1 MLSMSDNGFVGLVI
15 ISHSAP
21 LAQGLAELV
30 GQVAGPDVPIEAIGG
45 GPEGTLGS
53 DGGRVLEA
61 LQRAARGSGSVV
73 LMDLGSSVLAVKAA
87 LGELGEDEL
96 ARLRVADAPLVEGAI
111 AAGVM
116 ASTGD
121 DADGVLR
128 AAEEA
133 RHARKL

>member
-1 MLSMSDNGFVGLVI
+1 MSDNGFVGLVI

-45 GPEGTLGS
+45 GPEGTLGT
-53 DGGRVLEA
+53 DGGRVLDA

-73 LMDLGSSVLAVKAA
+73 LMDLGSSVLSVKAA
-87 LGELGEDEL
+87 LGELGKDEL
-96 ARLRVADAPLVEGAI
+96 ELLRVADAPLVEGAV

-121 DADGVLR
+121 DVDGVLR

>member
-1 MLSMSDNGFVGLVI
+1 MSDNGFVGLVI
-15 ISHSAP
+15 VSHSAP

-30 GQVAGPDVPIEAIGG
+30 GQVAGPDVPVEAVGG
-45 GPEGTLGS
+45 GPGGTLGT

-87 LGELGEDEL
+87 LGELSDDE
-96 ARLRVADAPLVEGAI
+96 RGSLRVADAPLVEGAI

>member
-1 MLSMSDNGFVGLVI
+1 MSDNGFVGLVI

-45 GPEGTLGS
+45 GPEGTLGT
-53 DGGRVLEA
+53 DGGLVLEA

-73 LMDLGSSVLAVKAA
+73 LMDLGSSVLSVKAA
-87 LGELGEDEL
+87 LEELSEDEL
-96 ARLRVADAPLVEGAI
+96 ERLRVADAPLVEGAV

-121 DADGVLR
+121 DVDGVHR

>member
-1 MLSMSDNGFVGLVI
+1 MSDNGFVGLVI
-15 ISHSAP
+15 VSHSAP

-30 GQVAGPDVPIEAIGG
+30 GQVAGPDVPVEAIGG
-45 GPEGTLGS
+45 GPEGTLGT

-61 LQRAARGSGSVV
+61 LRRGAQGSGSVV

-87 LGELGEDEL
+87 LGELGKDEL

>member
-1 MLSMSDNGFVGLVI
+1 MSDNGFVGLVI
-15 ISHSAP
+15 VSHSAP

-30 GQVAGPDVPIEAIGG
+30 GQVSGPDVPVEAIGG
-45 GPEGTLGS
+45 GPGETLGT

-61 LQRAARGSGSVV
+61 LRRAAQGSGSVV

-87 LGELGEDEL
+87 LGELREDERG
-96 ARLRVADAPLVEGAI
+96 RLRVADAPLVEGAI

-121 DADGVLR
+121 DVDGVLG

-133 RHARKL
+133 RHVRKL